1 MSQFTAEEYQRAL
14 QALIPTGLAW
24 PRDPGKGSGR
34 GYSCF
39 GFGVPT

>member
-24 PRDPGKGSGR
+24 PRDRGGSGR